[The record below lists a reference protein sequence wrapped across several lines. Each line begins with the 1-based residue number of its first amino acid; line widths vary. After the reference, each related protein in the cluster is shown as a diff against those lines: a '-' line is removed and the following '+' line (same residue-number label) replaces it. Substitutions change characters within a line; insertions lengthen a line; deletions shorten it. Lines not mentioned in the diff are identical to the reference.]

1 MLYYTTSQ
9 YAQILGIHP
18 QTLRLHE
25 RLGIGNYIKPI
36 RTAGNHRRY
45 PIPNSNGG
53 QLIVGYARVSCSDQ
67 KDDLPRQVEKL
78 KAYAPKLLPFTDVG
92 SGLNCRKRGLRAL
105 MKVILT
111 GQVKEL
117 VLTYKDR
124 LLRFG
129 SELVFLVCDCFNI
142 KVTSLNESSVE
153 TMENQMSKDILAIL
167 TVFAARMHG
176 ARSHLNR
183 KAK

>member
-1 MLYYTTSQ
+1 M
-9 YAQILGIHP
+9 
-18 QTLRLHE
+18 
-25 RLGIGNYIKPI
+25 
-36 RTAGNHRRY
+36 
-45 PIPNSNGG
+45 
-53 QLIVGYARVSCSDQ
+53 
-67 KDDLPRQVEKL
+67 PRQVEKL
-78 KAYAPKLLPFTDVG
+78 QAYDSKLLLFTDIG

-105 MKVILT
+105 IKLILT

-129 SELVFLVCDCFNI
+129 SELVFLVCECFSV
-142 KVTSLNESSVE
+142 KVTILNETTVE

-183 KAK
+183 KTKQTQLHSTI